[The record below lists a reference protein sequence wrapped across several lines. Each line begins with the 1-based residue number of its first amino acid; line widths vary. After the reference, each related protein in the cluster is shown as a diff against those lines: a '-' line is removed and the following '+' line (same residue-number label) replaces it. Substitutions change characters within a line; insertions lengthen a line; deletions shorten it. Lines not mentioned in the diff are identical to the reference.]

1 MRAEGGKEMK
11 QNVKDKYLIVKDQSV
26 FKSND
31 LIQKSRFQLSLQ
43 EQKILLYLISQIT
56 PYDEDFQLYEF
67 SVTDF
72 CRICGMSPT
81 AGGNYTELKS
91 AIKSI
96 CDKSLWVKLAD
107 GEETLLR
114 WIEKPYINKRSGTIK
129 IRLDKD
135 MRPYLLQLKENF
147 TSYELIYTLKF
158 SSKYS
163 IRLYELICSIHYHD
177 LETYKR
183 NYGLDELR
191 ILLGAETYKTWQSF
205 KERVLFPAMNEIN
218 NFSDKNLVIN
228 PIKKPHSRG
237 IIGVEL
243 VVSSKDSLQALK
255 LKTEIEH
262 DFGYDQMCL
271 WDEIEVMVKERRAK
285 YGRLIDDC

>member
-1 MRAEGGKEMK
+1 MK
-11 QNVKDKYLIVKDQSV
+11 QHIKDKYLVVKDQSV

-31 LIQKSRFQLSLQ
+31 LIQKSRFNLSLQ

-67 SVTDF
+67 SVSDF

-81 AGGNYTELKS
+81 AGGNYTELKA

-96 CDKSLWVKLAD
+96 CDKSLWIQLAE

-135 MRPYLLQLKENF
+135 MKPFLLQLKENF
-147 TSYELIYTLKF
+147 TSYELIFTLKF

-191 ILLGAETYKTWQSF
+191 QLLGAENYTTWQAL
-205 KERVLFPAMNEIN
+205 KERVLVPAMNEIN
-218 NFSDKNLVIN
+218 KFSDKNLSIN

-243 VVSSKDSLQALK
+243 VVSSKDSIQALK
-255 LKTEIEH
+255 LRNEIER
-262 DFGYDQMCL
+262 DFGYDQLSL
-271 WDEIEVMVKERRAK
+271 WDEIEIRGKEMRAK
-285 YGRLIDDC
+285 YGKLTDDC

>member
-1 MRAEGGKEMK
+1 MK
-11 QNVKDKYLIVKDQSV
+11 QHIKDKYLVVKDQSV

-31 LIQKSRFQLSLQ
+31 LIQKSRFNLSLQ
-43 EQKILLYLISQIT
+43 AQKILLYLISQIT

-67 SVTDF
+67 SVSDF

-96 CDKSLWVKLAD
+96 CDKSLWIQLAE

-135 MRPYLLQLKENF
+135 MKPFLLQLKENF
-147 TSYELIYTLKF
+147 TSYELIFTLKF

-191 ILLGAETYKTWQSF
+191 QLLGAENYTTWQAL
-205 KERVLFPAMNEIN
+205 KERVLVPAMNEIN
-218 NFSDKNLVIN
+218 KFSDKNLSIN

-243 VVSSKDSLQALK
+243 VVSSKDSIQALK
-255 LKTEIEH
+255 LRNEIER
-262 DFGYDQMCL
+262 DFGYDQLSL
-271 WDEIEVMVKERRAK
+271 WDEIEIRGKEMRAK
-285 YGRLIDDC
+285 YGKLTDDC

>member
-1 MRAEGGKEMK
+1 MK
-11 QNVKDKYLIVKDQSV
+11 QHIKDKYLVVKDQSV

-31 LIQKSRFQLSLQ
+31 LIQKSRFNLSLQ

-67 SVTDF
+67 SVSDF

-81 AGGNYTELKS
+81 AGGNYTELKA

-96 CDKSLWVKLAD
+96 CDKSLWIQLAE

-135 MRPYLLQLKENF
+135 MKPFLLQLKENF
-147 TSYELIYTLKF
+147 TSYELIFTLKF

-191 ILLGAETYKTWQSF
+191 QLLGAENYTTWQAL
-205 KERVLFPAMNEIN
+205 KERVLVPAMNEIN
-218 NFSDKNLVIN
+218 KFSDKNLSIN

-243 VVSSKDSLQALK
+243 VVSSKDSIQALK
-255 LKTEIEH
+255 LRKEIER
-262 DFGYDQMCL
+262 DFGYDQLSL
-271 WDEIEVMVKERRAK
+271 WDEIEIRGKEMRAK
-285 YGRLIDDC
+285 YGKLTDDC

>member
-1 MRAEGGKEMK
+1 MK
-11 QNVKDKYLIVKDQSV
+11 QHIKDKYLVVKDQSV

-31 LIQKSRFQLSLQ
+31 LIQKSRFNLSLQ

-67 SVTDF
+67 SISDF

-96 CDKSLWVKLAD
+96 CDKSLWIQLAE

-135 MRPYLLQLKENF
+135 MRPFLLQLKENF
-147 TSYELIYTLKF
+147 TSYELIFTLKF

-191 ILLGAETYKTWQSF
+191 QLLGAENYTTWQAL
-205 KERVLFPAMNEIN
+205 KERVLVPAMNEIN
-218 NFSDKNLVIN
+218 KFSDKNLSIN

-243 VVSSKDSLQALK
+243 VVSSKDSIQALK
-255 LKTEIEH
+255 LINGIER
-262 DFGYDQMCL
+262 DFGYDQLSL
-271 WDEIEVMVKERRAK
+271 WDEIEIRGKEMRAK
-285 YGRLIDDC
+285 YGKLTDDC

>member
-1 MRAEGGKEMK
+1 MK
-11 QNVKDKYLIVKDQSV
+11 QHIKDKYLVVKDQSV

-31 LIQKSRFQLSLQ
+31 LIQKSRFNLSLQ

-67 SVTDF
+67 SVSDF

-96 CDKSLWVKLAD
+96 CDKSLWIQLAE

-135 MRPYLLQLKENF
+135 MRPFLLQLKENF
-147 TSYELIYTLKF
+147 TSYELIFTLKF

-191 ILLGAETYKTWQSF
+191 QLLGAENYTTWQAL
-205 KERVLFPAMNEIN
+205 KERVLVPAMNEIN
-218 NFSDKNLVIN
+218 KFSDKNLSIN

-243 VVSSKDSLQALK
+243 VVSSKDSIQALK
-255 LKTEIEH
+255 LRNEIER
-262 DFGYDQMCL
+262 DFGYDQLSL
-271 WDEIEVMVKERRAK
+271 WDEIEIRGKEMRAK
-285 YGRLIDDC
+285 YGKLTDDC

>member
-1 MRAEGGKEMK
+1 MK
-11 QNVKDKYLIVKDQSV
+11 QHIKDKYLVVKDQSV

-31 LIQKSRFQLSLQ
+31 LIQKSRFNLSLQ

-67 SVTDF
+67 SISDF

-96 CDKSLWVKLAD
+96 CDKSLWIQLAE

-135 MRPYLLQLKENF
+135 MRPFLLQLKENF
-147 TSYELIYTLKF
+147 TSYELIFTLKF

-191 ILLGAETYKTWQSF
+191 QLLGAENYTTWQAL
-205 KERVLFPAMNEIN
+205 KERVLVPAMNEIN
-218 NFSDKNLVIN
+218 KFSDKNLSIN

-243 VVSSKDSLQALK
+243 VVSSKDSIQALK
-255 LKTEIEH
+255 LRNEIER
-262 DFGYDQMCL
+262 DFGYDQLSL
-271 WDEIEVMVKERRAK
+271 WDEIEIRGKEMRAK
-285 YGRLIDDC
+285 YGKLTDDC

>member
-1 MRAEGGKEMK
+1 MK
-11 QNVKDKYLIVKDQSV
+11 QHIKDKYLVVKDQSV

-31 LIQKSRFQLSLQ
+31 LIQKSRFNLSLQ

-67 SVTDF
+67 SISDF

-96 CDKSLWVKLAD
+96 CDKSLWIQLAE

-135 MRPYLLQLKENF
+135 MKPFLLQLKENF
-147 TSYELIYTLKF
+147 TSYELIFTLKF

-191 ILLGAETYKTWQSF
+191 QLLGAENYTTWQAL
-205 KERVLFPAMNEIN
+205 KERVLVPAMNEIN
-218 NFSDKNLVIN
+218 KFSDKNLSIN

-243 VVSSKDSLQALK
+243 VVSSKDSIQALK
-255 LKTEIEH
+255 LRNEIER
-262 DFGYDQMCL
+262 DFGYDQLSL
-271 WDEIEVMVKERRAK
+271 WDEIEIRGKEMRAK
-285 YGRLIDDC
+285 YGKLTDDC

>member
-1 MRAEGGKEMK
+1 MK
-11 QNVKDKYLIVKDQSV
+11 QHIKDKYLVVKDQSV

-31 LIQKSRFQLSLQ
+31 LIQKSRFNRSLQ
-43 EQKILLYLISQIT
+43 EHKILLYLISQIT

-67 SVTDF
+67 SISDF

-96 CDKSLWVKLAD
+96 CDKSLWIQLAE

-135 MRPYLLQLKENF
+135 MRPFLLQLKENF
-147 TSYELIYTLKF
+147 TSYELIFTLKF

-191 ILLGAETYKTWQSF
+191 QLLGAENYTTWQAL
-205 KERVLFPAMNEIN
+205 KERVLVPAMNEIN
-218 NFSDKNLVIN
+218 KFSDKNLSIN

-243 VVSSKDSLQALK
+243 VVSSKDSIQALK
-255 LKTEIEH
+255 LRNEIER
-262 DFGYDQMCL
+262 DFGYDQLSL
-271 WDEIEVMVKERRAK
+271 WDEIEIRGKEMRAK
-285 YGRLIDDC
+285 YGKLTDDC

>member
-1 MRAEGGKEMK
+1 MK
-11 QNVKDKYLIVKDQSV
+11 QHIKDKYLVVKDQSV

-31 LIQKSRFQLSLQ
+31 LIQKSRFNLSLQ

-67 SVTDF
+67 SVSDF

-81 AGGNYTELKS
+81 AGGNYTELKA

-96 CDKSLWVKLAD
+96 CDKSLWIQLAE

-135 MRPYLLQLKENF
+135 MKPFLLQLKEKF
-147 TSYELIYTLKF
+147 TSYELIFTLKF

-191 ILLGAETYKTWQSF
+191 QLLGAENYTTWQAL
-205 KERVLFPAMNEIN
+205 KERVLVPAMNEIN
-218 NFSDKNLVIN
+218 KFSDKNLSIN

-243 VVSSKDSLQALK
+243 VVSSKDSIQALK
-255 LKTEIEH
+255 LRNEIER
-262 DFGYDQMCL
+262 DFGYDQLSL
-271 WDEIEVMVKERRAK
+271 WDEIEIRGKEMRAK
-285 YGRLIDDC
+285 YGKLTDDC

>member
-1 MRAEGGKEMK
+1 MK
-11 QNVKDKYLIVKDQSV
+11 QHIKDKYLVVKDQSV

-31 LIQKSRFQLSLQ
+31 LIQKSRFNLSLQ

-56 PYDEDFQLYEF
+56 PYDEHCQLYEF
-67 SVTDF
+67 SISDF

-96 CDKSLWVKLAD
+96 CDKSLWIQLAE

-135 MRPYLLQLKENF
+135 MRPFLLQLKENF
-147 TSYELIYTLKF
+147 TSYELIFTLKF

-191 ILLGAETYKTWQSF
+191 QLLGAENYTTWQAL
-205 KERVLFPAMNEIN
+205 KERVLVPAMNEIN
-218 NFSDKNLVIN
+218 KFSDKNLSIN

-243 VVSSKDSLQALK
+243 VVSSKDSIQALK
-255 LKTEIEH
+255 LRNEIER
-262 DFGYDQMCL
+262 DFGYDQLSL
-271 WDEIEVMVKERRAK
+271 WDEIEIRGKEMRAK
-285 YGRLIDDC
+285 YGKLTDDC

>member
-1 MRAEGGKEMK
+1 MK
-11 QNVKDKYLIVKDQSV
+11 QHIKDKYLVVKDQSV

-31 LIQKSRFQLSLQ
+31 LIQKSRFNLSLQ

-67 SVTDF
+67 SVSDF

-96 CDKSLWVKLAD
+96 CDKSLWIQLAE

-135 MRPYLLQLKENF
+135 MKPFLLQLKENF
-147 TSYELIYTLKF
+147 TSYELIFTLKF

-191 ILLGAETYKTWQSF
+191 QLLGAENYTTWQAL
-205 KERVLFPAMNEIN
+205 KERVLVPAMNEIN
-218 NFSDKNLVIN
+218 KFSDKNLSIN

-243 VVSSKDSLQALK
+243 VVSSKDSIQALK
-255 LKTEIEH
+255 LRNEIER
-262 DFGYDQMCL
+262 DFGYDQLSL
-271 WDEIEVMVKERRAK
+271 WDEIEIRGKEMRAK
-285 YGRLIDDC
+285 YRKLTDDC

>member
-1 MRAEGGKEMK
+1 M
-11 QNVKDKYLIVKDQSV
+11 
-26 FKSND
+26 
-31 LIQKSRFQLSLQ
+31 
-43 EQKILLYLISQIT
+43 LYLISQIT

-67 SVTDF
+67 SVSDF

-96 CDKSLWVKLAD
+96 CDKSLWIQLAE

-135 MRPYLLQLKENF
+135 MKPFLLQLKENF
-147 TSYELIYTLKF
+147 TSYELIFTLKF

-191 ILLGAETYKTWQSF
+191 QLLGAENYTTWQAL
-205 KERVLFPAMNEIN
+205 KERVLVPAMNEIN
-218 NFSDKNLVIN
+218 KFSDKNLSIN

-243 VVSSKDSLQALK
+243 VVSSKDSIQALK
-255 LKTEIEH
+255 LRNEIER
-262 DFGYDQMCL
+262 DFGYDQLSL
-271 WDEIEVMVKERRAK
+271 WDEIEIRGKEMRAK
-285 YGRLIDDC
+285 YGKLTDDC

>member
-1 MRAEGGKEMK
+1 MK
-11 QNVKDKYLIVKDQSV
+11 QHIKDKYLVVKDQSV

-31 LIQKSRFQLSLQ
+31 LIQKSRFNLSLQ

-67 SVTDF
+67 SVSDF

-81 AGGNYTELKS
+81 AGGNYTELKA

-96 CDKSLWVKLAD
+96 CDKSLWIQLAE

-135 MRPYLLQLKENF
+135 MKPFLLQLKENF
-147 TSYELIYTLKF
+147 TSYELIFTLKF

-163 IRLYELICSIHYHD
+163 IRLYELICSIHYHY

-191 ILLGAETYKTWQSF
+191 QLLGAENYTTWQAL
-205 KERVLFPAMNEIN
+205 KERVLVPAMNEIN
-218 NFSDKNLVIN
+218 KFSDKNLSIN

-243 VVSSKDSLQALK
+243 VVSSKDSIQALK
-255 LKTEIEH
+255 LRNEIER
-262 DFGYDQMCL
+262 DFGYDQLSL
-271 WDEIEVMVKERRAK
+271 WDEIEIRGKEMRAK
-285 YGRLIDDC
+285 YGKLTDDC

>member
-1 MRAEGGKEMK
+1 MK
-11 QNVKDKYLIVKDQSV
+11 QHIKDKYLVVKDQSV

-31 LIQKSRFQLSLQ
+31 LIQKSRFNLSLQ

-67 SVTDF
+67 SVSDF

-81 AGGNYTELKS
+81 AGGNYTELKA

-96 CDKSLWVKLAD
+96 CDKSLWIQLAE

-129 IRLDKD
+129 IRLDK
-135 MRPYLLQLKENF
+135 PFLLQLKENF
-147 TSYELIYTLKF
+147 TSYELIFTLKF

-191 ILLGAETYKTWQSF
+191 QLLGAENYTTWQAL
-205 KERVLFPAMNEIN
+205 KERVLVPAMNEIN
-218 NFSDKNLVIN
+218 KFSDKNLSIN

-243 VVSSKDSLQALK
+243 VVSSKDSIQALK
-255 LKTEIEH
+255 LRNEIER
-262 DFGYDQMCL
+262 DFGYDQLSL
-271 WDEIEVMVKERRAK
+271 WDEIEIRGKEMRAK
-285 YGRLIDDC
+285 YGKLTDDC